1 MVLPEVSA
9 GLAGAGMG
17 LPGAGAGLPG
27 AGAGLP
33 RGPLAAA
40 EPSADEERLLSA
52 QPPFDP

>member
-9 GLAGAGMG
+9 GLAGAGM
-17 LPGAGAGLPG
+17 GLPG